1 MDLHEDSDK
10 NVVSVTV
17 ELPGVKKKDVHLEVR
32 NGQLTVSAETKD
44 SVEDSEGGYVIRER
58 RFGKFSRS
66 LRLPEGVKVRILWNE
81 MLTVS
86 QDEIKAEMA
95 DGVLSIMFPQ
105 SLPEQAPK
113 KISISWATLDIMQTF
128 L

>member
-1 MDLHEDSDK
+1 
-10 NVVSVTV
+10 
-17 ELPGVKKKDVHLEVR
+17 
-32 NGQLTVSAETKD
+32 
-44 SVEDSEGGYVIRER
+44 
-58 RFGKFSRS
+58 
-66 LRLPEGVKVRILWNE
+66 

-113 KISISWATLDIMQTF
+113 KISIA
-128 L
+128 